1 MDWESTGDYK
11 IMYNELINSF
21 LENSDQEQ
29 AVKMAAYM
37 KNNFPFLGIPK
48 PKRASLGN
56 GLMKKA
62 KKQKGIDWNFV
73 LMLWERPERE
83 FQYLAIDYL
92 LVLKDYLQKKD
103 IDNVRF
109 LIITKPWWD
118 TVDSIA
124 GNITGVLCL
133 EHPELISSPILKWAE
148 SDHIWLVRSAI
159 LYQLKYKEKTDA
171 ALLGLIIKQNS
182 ETKEFFINKAI
193 GWALREYSKTNK
205 EWVKEFIQTNTLSP
219 LSVREGSKYLAV

>member
-1 MDWESTGDYK
+1 
-11 IMYNELINSF
+11 MYNELINSF
-21 LENSDQEQ
+21 LENSDQGQ

-48 PKRASLGN
+48 PKRAFLGN
-56 GLMKKA
+56 EFMKKA
-62 KKQKGIDWNFV
+62 KKQKVIDWNFV
-73 LMLWERPERE
+73 FMLWERPERE
-83 FQYLAIDYL
+83 FQYMAIDYL
-92 LVLKDYLQKKD
+92 LALKGCLQKND
-103 IDNVRF
+103 IDNIRF
-109 LIITKPWWD
+109 LIITKSWWD
-118 TVDSIA
+118 TVDTIA

-133 EHPELISSPILKWAE
+133 QHPELINSHILKWAE
-148 SDHIWLVRSAI
+148 SDNIWLMRTAI

-205 EWVKEFIQTNTLSP
+205 EWVKQFIQTNTLSP
-219 LSVREGSKYLAV
+219 LSIKEGSKYL